1 MALTKIT
8 GQVINTAT
16 DVTVGVLTVT
26 DTLAVGG
33 TVSVGGTL
41 TYEDVTNVDSVG
53 LITARNGITINSG
66 GVNVGGALT
75 VTTSHSQV
83 GIFTATVNGANVRL
97 FDNDT
102 ESKFRTVDGN
112 LQLHAD
118 VRDAMADSEIKFY
131 IDSQVK
137 GFISAG
143 SSFSLGNDADTYISR
158 ADANTLAVT
167 TGGSEAAR
175 IDSNGRLGI
184 GTASANTPLHVHH
197 STTNGVALFE
207 SGDAFCNII
216 FQDSG
221 SNDTNKPQLGVHGDD
236 FRFVMHDGSD
246 SNERVR
252 IKSTGNIGIK
262 TAVPRG
268 QLHICQ
274 GGSGFDYGTT
284 GNLII
289 ENNSDPTI
297 QLLSP
302 NTHSGNIHFGDNGNG
317 MVGRITYD
325 HVHNAMRFFTSNN
338 ERVTIK
344 SNGNLGIGTTS
355 ASDFLHVNVTA
366 QSGQGILIQSKDTA
380 YGQIT
385 FDSNKTSADQNL
397 AKIVSKW
404 NGTVIGELRFET
416 GDDTTNKD
424 DGFIS
429 FQTSNDGT
437 LAERMRI
444 TESGQLCLGTN
455 GNAASADNVLEI
467 DSSGTS
473 IIKLNNT
480 DDGVAQL
487 SLCNTGSSNGHIKQ
501 ENGVMNF
508 LIANTAYM
516 YLNGADLGIGESSPD
531 SRLHVNSGGTNTVA
545 TFESTDQYA
554 NIALK
559 DSGTNATGT
568 YFGIQN
574 NDFRWI
580 THDGSSSA
588 LRIRIKA
595 DGNLVSSSGGTSR
608 IAFGSGDGTLYSGM
622 GYYAGGNQD
631 VGLSLYATTNAGV
644 QFVEHFR
651 MEHNGTLKGTD
662 TSIGSLSDSRLK
674 KDIADYS
681 YDISKFKQFKPKS
694 FNWINPEVHGD
705 KSNVKGFLAQDIET
719 VDGDWVEDSWISKD
733 DPDFSL
739 ISDTTTTNGEGETVG
754 VSKISKFGYKDAMYI
769 SVVQQ
774 LITRIET
781 LEAEVSA
788 LKGG

>member
-53 LITARNGITINSG
+53 LITARNGININSG

-83 GIFTATVNGANVRL
+83 GIFTANSNGANLRL

-102 ESKFRTVDGN
+102 ESKIRTVDGR

-118 VRDAMADSEIKFY
+118 DGDAIADSQIRFM
-131 IDSQVK
+131 IDNDTK

-167 TGGSEAAR
+167 TGGSEAVR
-175 IDSNGRLGI
+175 IASDGKIGINTVTPRGRLHVLQGGSGFDYNTNGNLVVENNNTSTIQVLAPSTHSSRIVFGDEGNGVVGRVSYDHLHNSMRFHTQNQERVTIMGNGRLGI
-184 GTASANTPLHVHH
+184 GTTSAT
-197 STTNGVALFE
+197 
-207 SGDAFCNII
+207 
-216 FQDSG
+216 
-221 SNDTNKPQLGVHGDD
+221 QL
-236 FRFVMHDGSD
+236 
-246 SNERVR
+246 
-252 IKSTGNIGIK
+252 
-262 TAVPRG
+262 
-268 QLHICQ
+268 LHI
-274 GGSGFDYGTT
+274 
-284 GNLII
+284 
-289 ENNSDPTI
+289 
-297 QLLSP
+297 
-302 NTHSGNIHFGDNGNG
+302 
-317 MVGRITYD
+317 
-325 HVHNAMRFFTSNN
+325 NA
-338 ERVTIK
+338 
-344 SNGNLGIGTTS
+344 
-355 ASDFLHVNVTA
+355 TA
-366 QSGQGILIQSKDTA
+366 QQGEGILIESKDTA

-385 FDSNKTSADQNL
+385 FDANKTSADQNL

-455 GNAASADNVLEI
+455 GDAASADNVLEI
-467 DSSGTS
+467 ESSGTS

-480 DDGVAQL
+480 DDGVAQITL
-487 SLCNTGSSNGHIKQ
+487 SNTGSSNGHIKQ
-501 ENGVMNF
+501 EDGIMRF
-508 LIANTAYM
+508 LIANTEYM
-516 YLNGADLGIGESSPD
+516 YLNGSDLGIGESSP
-531 SRLHVNSGGTNTVA
+531 SHRLHVNSGSTNTVA
-545 TFESTDQYA
+545 KFESTDAYA
-554 NIALK
+554 NMIIR
-559 DSGTNATGT
+559 DSNTHATGT
-568 YFGIQN
+568 YFGIQT
-574 NDFRWI
+574 DTFRWI
-580 THDGSSSA
+580 THNGSGSAVRMLLKNDGNTVLTSGSSS
-588 LRIRIKA
+588 RM
-595 DGNLVSSSGGTSR
+595 T
-608 IAFGSGDGTLYSGM
+608 FGSSDGTLYSGM

-631 VGLSLYATTNAGV
+631 VGISLYATTNAGV
-644 QFVEHFR
+644 DFVEHFR
-651 MEHNGTLKGTD
+651 MTHNGTLTATD
-662 TSIGSLSDSRLK
+662 TSIGSLSDVRLK

-694 FNWINPEVHGD
+694 FNWINPKVHGD
-705 KSNVKGFLAQDIET
+705 KSNVKGFIAQDIET

-754 VSKISKFGYKDAMYI
+754 VSKMSKFGYKDAMYI

>member
-53 LITARNGITINSG
+53 LITARNGIEVSGGQLKVINSE
-66 GVNVGGALT
+66 NTL
-75 VTTSHSQV
+75 
-83 GIFTATVNGANVRL
+83 GILSSISSGANL
-97 FDNDT
+97 SIFDNDT
-102 ESKFRTVDGN
+102 ECKIRSVAGRMHFD
-112 LQLHAD
+112 AD
-118 VRDAMADSEIKFY
+118 TRDAVDDSEIRFLV
-131 IDSQVK
+131 DNNLAVK
-137 GFISAG
+137 ISAG
-143 SSFSLGNDADTYISR
+143 SSLSFGADNDTFMHRPESD
-158 ADANTLAVT
+158 TLAFT
-167 TGGSEAAR
+167 TNSSEAVR
-175 IDSNGRLGI
+175 IQSNGRLGI

-262 TAVPRG
+262 TSTPRG

-284 GNLII
+284 GNLVI
-289 ENNSDPTI
+289 ENSADSTI
-297 QLLSP
+297 QLLAPS
-302 NTHSGNIHFGDNGNG
+302 THSSNIHFGDNSNG
-317 MVGRITYD
+317 MVGRIHYD
-325 HVHNAMRFFTSNN
+325 HAHNSMRFYTSNN

-344 SNGNLGIGTTS
+344 NNGNLGIGTTS

-366 QSGQGILIQSKDTA
+366 QQGQGILIESKDTA
-380 YGQIT
+380 YGAIT

-404 NGTVIGELRFET
+404 NGTVIGELIFEA

-429 FQTSNDGT
+429 FRTSNDGT

-444 TESGQLCLGTN
+444 TESGQLCIGTN
-455 GNAASADNVLEI
+455 GNAASANNMLEI
-467 DSSGTS
+467 ESTGTS

-508 LIANTAYM
+508 MIASNTYM
-516 YLNGADLGIGESSPD
+516 YLNGSDLGIGESSPD

-554 NIALK
+554 NIAIK
-559 DSGTNATGT
+559 DNGTHASGT
-568 YFGIQN
+568 YFGIQGD
-574 NDFRWI
+574 DFRWI
-580 THDGSSSA
+580 THNGSSSA
-588 LRIRIKA
+588 MRIRIKA
-595 DGNLVSSSGGTSR
+595 DGNLVSSSGSTSR

-644 QFVEHFR
+644 AFVEHFR
-651 MEHNGTLKGTD
+651 MEHNGTLKATD
-662 TSIGSLSDSRLK
+662 TSIGSLSDVRLK

-705 KSNVKGFLAQDIET
+705 KSNVKGFIAQDIET

-739 ISDTTTTNGEGETVG
+739 ISDTTATNGEGETVG
-754 VSKISKFGYKDAMYI
+754 VSKMSKFGYKDAMYI

-774 LITRIET
+774 LISRIET

>member
-53 LITARNGITINSG
+53 LITARNGININSG

-83 GIFTATVNGANVRL
+83 GIFTANSNGANIRL

-102 ESKFRTVDGN
+102 ESKIRTVDGR

-118 VRDAMADSEIKFY
+118 DGDNIADSQIKFM
-131 IDSQVK
+131 IDNDTK

-167 TGGSEAAR
+167 TGGSERVR
-175 IDSNGRLGI
+175 IQSDGHIGI
-184 GTASANTPLHVHH
+184 GTASANTPLHVHD

-207 SGDAFCNII
+207 SGDAFCSII

-221 SNDTNKPQLGVHGDD
+221 SNDTNKPQFGVVGDH
-236 FRFVMHDGSD
+236 FRFIMHDGSNSAERIRIE
-246 SNERVR
+246 SN
-252 IKSTGNIGIK
+252 GNVGIK
-262 TAVPRG
+262 TDNARG

-284 GNLII
+284 GNLIV
-289 ENNSDPTI
+289 ENDNDPTI
-297 QLLSP
+297 QLLAP
-302 NTHSGNIHFGDNGNG
+302 NTHSGNIHFGDNDNG
-317 MVGRITYD
+317 MVGRLVYD
-325 HVHNAMRFFTSNN
+325 HVHNAMRFYTSNN

-366 QSGQGILIQSKDTA
+366 QSGQGILLQSKDTA

-404 NGTVIGELRFET
+404 NGTVIGELRFES

-424 DGFIS
+424 DGMMTFL
-429 FQTSNDGT
+429 TSYDGT
-437 LAERMRI
+437 LAERMRL
-444 TESGQLCLGTN
+444 TESGQLCIGTN
-455 GNAASADNVLEI
+455 GNAASADNMLEI
-467 DSSGTS
+467 ESSGTS

-487 SLCNTGSSNGHIKQ
+487 TLANTGSSNGHIRQ
-501 ENGVMNF
+501 EDGVMSF
-508 LIANTAYM
+508 LIANTQYM

-554 NIALK
+554 NIAVK
-559 DSGTNATGT
+559 DSGTHATGT
-568 YFGIQN
+568 YFGIQS

-588 LRIRIKA
+588 MRIRIKA

-644 QFVEHFR
+644 AFVEHFR
-651 MEHNGTLKGTD
+651 MEHNGTLKATD
-662 TSIGSLSDSRLK
+662 TSIGSLSDVRLK

-705 KSNVKGFLAQDIET
+705 KSNVKGFIAQDIET

-754 VSKISKFGYKDAMYI
+754 VSKMSKFGYKDAMYI

-774 LITRIET
+774 LISRIET
-781 LEAEVSA
+781 LEAEVSV

>member
-53 LITARNGITINSG
+53 LITARNGIEVSGGQLKVINSE
-66 GVNVGGALT
+66 NTL
-75 VTTSHSQV
+75 
-83 GIFTATVNGANVRL
+83 GILSSISSGANL
-97 FDNDT
+97 SIFDNDT
-102 ESKFRTVDGN
+102 ECKIRSVDGRM
-112 LQLHAD
+112 HFDAD
-118 VRDAMADSEIKFY
+118 VRDAVDDSEIRFLV
-131 IDSQVK
+131 DNNLAVK
-137 GFISAG
+137 ISAG
-143 SSFSLGNDADTYISR
+143 SSLSFGADNDTFMHRPESD
-158 ADANTLAVT
+158 TLAFT
-167 TGGSEAAR
+167 TNSNERVR

-289 ENNSDPTI
+289 ENSADSTI
-297 QLLSP
+297 QLLAPS
-302 NTHSGNIHFGDNGNG
+302 THSSNIHFGDNNNG
-317 MVGRITYD
+317 MVGRIHYD
-325 HVHNAMRFFTSNN
+325 HAHNSMRFYTSNN

-344 SNGNLGIGTTS
+344 NNGNLGIGTTS

-366 QSGQGILIQSKDTA
+366 QQGQGILIESKDTA
-380 YGQIT
+380 YGAIT

-404 NGTVIGELRFET
+404 NGTVIGELIFEA

-429 FQTSNDGT
+429 FRTSNDGT

-444 TESGQLCLGTN
+444 TESGQLCIGTN
-455 GNAASADNVLEI
+455 GNAASDNNMLEI
-467 DSSGTS
+467 ESSGTS

-487 SLCNTGSSNGHIKQ
+487 TLANTGSSNGHIKQ

-508 LIANTAYM
+508 MIASNTYM
-516 YLNGADLGIGESSPD
+516 YLNGSDLGIGESSPD

-554 NIALK
+554 NIAIK
-559 DSGTNATGT
+559 DNGTHASGT
-568 YFGIQN
+568 YFGIQGD
-574 NDFRWI
+574 DFRWI
-580 THDGSSSA
+580 THNGSSSA
-588 LRIRIKA
+588 MRIRIKA
-595 DGNLVSSSGGTSR
+595 DGNLVSSSGSTSR

-644 QFVEHFR
+644 AFVEHFR
-651 MEHNGTLKGTD
+651 MEHNGTLKATD
-662 TSIGSLSDSRLK
+662 TSIGSLSDVRLK

-705 KSNVKGFLAQDIET
+705 KSNVKGFIAQDIET

-739 ISDTTTTNGEGETVG
+739 ISDTTATNGEGETVG
-754 VSKISKFGYKDAMYI
+754 VSKMSKFGYKDAMYI

-774 LITRIET
+774 LISRIET